1 MKFKKVLNV
10 SIIVL
15 MIYLAFVGCSNKD
28 ISENTIKNED
38 KPIIAV
44 SIVPQKTF
52 IKAVA
57 GDLVN
62 VITMIPPGNSPA
74 NYKPTPKQMVS
85 LSDAKIYF
93 TIGVPTEKANII
105 PKLEDINENIKL
117 IALEDKV
124 SEFYPVRYFNKEVKE
139 NKDPH
144 IWLSPKRV
152 KVMVKEIRD
161 ELINLDPKNKDT
173 YSDNAS
179 KYLNKLNRLDNEIKE
194 SLSGLK
200 SKDFIT
206 YHPSLGYFSDD
217 YGLNM
222 ISIEKSGK
230 EATTKRLQ
238 QIIDLARKKE
248 IKYILYQKEFD
259 GEQAKTIASEING
272 ETIKYNPLSG
282 DYIKNIKNIINTF
295 NEVLN

>member
-1 MKFKKVLNV
+1 MKFKQVLNV
-10 SIIVL
+10 SIIII
-15 MIYLAFVGCSNKD
+15 MINLAFVGCSNKD

-57 GDLVN
+57 GDLVK
-62 VITMIPPGNSPA
+62 VITIIPPGNSPA
-74 NYKPTPKQMVS
+74 NYKPTPKQMIS

-105 PKLEDINENIKL
+105 PKLKDINENIKL

-124 SEFYPVRYFNKEVKE
+124 SKFYPIRYFNKKVKE

-152 KVMVKEIRD
+152 KVMVKEIKN
-161 ELINLDPKNKDT
+161 ELINLDPKNKDI
-173 YSDNAS
+173 YSNNAN
-179 KYLNKLNRLDNEIKE
+179 KYLNELDRLDNEIKK

-200 SKDFIT
+200 NNDFIT

-248 IKYILYQKEFD
+248 IKYIFYQKEFD

-272 ETIKYNPLSG
+272 KTIKYNPLSE
-282 DYIKNIKNIINTF
+282 DYIKNIKNIIITF